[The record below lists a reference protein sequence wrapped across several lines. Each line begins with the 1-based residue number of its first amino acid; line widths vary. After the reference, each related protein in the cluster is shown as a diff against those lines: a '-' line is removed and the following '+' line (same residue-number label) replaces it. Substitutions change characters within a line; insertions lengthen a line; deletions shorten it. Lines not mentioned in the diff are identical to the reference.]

1 MREDKENSLIR
12 NEIGEAVLAVLV
24 EGKIVSVETIITH
37 IERKQQQVSDDEY
50 KRTLHQVV
58 DLLIRSSLKKSPR

>member
-1 MREDKENSLIR
+1 M
-12 NEIGEAVLAVLV
+12 A
-24 EGKIVSVETIITH
+24 EGKIVSVEIIMTH

-58 DLLIRSSLKKSPR
+58 DLLIRSS